1 MDLTTEQKRKSTQIL
16 RAAGFTAAWIL
27 NTEDQSEVVFLVPKD
42 EGDLSSLSES
52 PTVHAVVMEL
62 KTVLQG
68 LKVWVYF
75 VEEDAPK
82 TQLY

>member
-1 MDLTTEQKRKSTQIL
+1 MDLTTEQKRESAQIL

-27 NTEDQSEVVFLVPKD
+27 NSEDQSEIVFLVPKD
-42 EGDLSSLSES
+42 EGDFSSLSES

-62 KTVLQG
+62 KKVLPG
-68 LKVWVYF
+68 LKVWVYC
-75 VEEDAPK
+75 VEAGAPK